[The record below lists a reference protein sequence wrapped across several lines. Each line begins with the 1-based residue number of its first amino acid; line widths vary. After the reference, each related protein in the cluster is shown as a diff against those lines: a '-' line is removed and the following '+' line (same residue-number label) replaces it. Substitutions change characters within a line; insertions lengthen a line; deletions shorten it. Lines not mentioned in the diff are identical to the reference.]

1 MTPAMHGDATSSPWP
16 VYGYYHPERAGG
28 LLVPVA
34 APAPQRPDMVGREF
48 ERAELAAALGAA
60 QQGDGRAALLLGEA
74 GMGKSVL
81 ADWLVRQARDLGCAG
96 GPRGVFGGRHGP
108 AVAVAAGARRDRAA
122 AAVAGRRWSSST
134 SASGREV
141 LAAAV
146 VDAIAEAARRDPLLV
161 VIEDLHWCD
170 PASLTVLR
178 AVVDAVPAL
187 PVMLLLTC
195 RDDPQEALSQVS
207 DQLADL
213 PAGVRRILL
222 SPIGVDAV
230 ADLAGGVVG
239 RTLSERDVRDLHA
252 RTGGNPFFVHE
263 VARLLLAHGP
273 SGALRVPPGVE
284 EVLRRRVARLGQPCA
299 TLLAAAAVAAE
310 SAEDRVETD
319 LLAAVS
325 ELRRRGGGSAARR
338 GGGCPA
344 ARRRSGAAVAPPFPA
359 RADPR
364 GAGARACP
372 APSAPGCTPVS
383 RRRWTDRPGA
393 SAARLAHHWC
403 RAAGDGAGERAAD
416 VVGARRARG
425 DGRVRVRGRRGPLR
439 PRAGGACGGPD
450 PDPRRVRRGRC
461 QLGGDTAAARE
472 ALLDAARAAAAA
484 DRATDLAHA
493 ALALGGGVAGFE
505 VAAHDDEQ
513 TDLLRQAD
521 RALPAA
527 EAGLRAAVRARLSLA
542 PGRDRVRHRAGPAGR
557 RRRRAPHAAPAPGR
571 SSPRRW
577 PPGATR
583 WPDPITSVSAS
594 PLRPA

>member
-1 MTPAMHGDATSSPWP
+1 M
-16 VYGYYHPERAGG
+16 
-28 LLVPVA
+28 
-34 APAPQRPDMVGREF
+34 
-48 ERAELAAALGAA
+48 
-60 QQGDGRAALLLGEA
+60 
-74 GMGKSVL
+74 
-81 ADWLVRQARDLGCAG
+81 
-96 GPRGVFGGRHGP
+96 
-108 AVAVAAGARRDRAA
+108 
-122 AAVAGRRWSSST
+122 
-134 SASGREV
+134 
-141 LAAAV
+141 
-146 VDAIAEAARRDPLLV
+146 

-195 RDDPQEALSQVS
+195 RDDPLEASSQVS

-222 SPIGVDAV
+222 SPIDVDAV

-239 RTLSERDVRDLHA
+239 RTLSDRDVRDLHA

-325 ELRRRGGGSAARR
+325 DRAD
-338 GGGCPA
+338 
-344 ARRRSGAAVAPPFPA
+344 AAVAPLLDEAVAARLLDDDPA
-359 RADPR
+359 RPAHHHFRHALIREVLVQGLP
-364 GAGARACP
+364 GAERARLHARV
-372 APSAPGCTPVS
+372 AAALA
-383 RRRWTDRPGA
+383 DRPGT

-403 RAAGDGAGERAAD
+403 RAAGRRGRRARCR

-425 DGRVRVRGRRGPLR
+425 GGRVRVRGRRGALR
-439 PRAGGACGGPD
+439 PRAGGAVGGPD
-450 PDPRRVRRGRC
+450 PDPRRVRRGRS
-461 QLGGDTAAARE
+461 QLGGDTAAARDGV
-472 ALLDAARAAAAA
+472 ARAARAAVAA

-542 PGRDRVRHRAGPAGR
+542 LAGTVSDTERVRLAGDAVGTARRAGAR
-557 RRRRAPHAAPAPGR
+557 EIESAALA
-571 SSPRRW
+571 
-577 PPGATR
+577 A
-583 WPDPITSVSAS
+583 
-594 PLRPA
+594 